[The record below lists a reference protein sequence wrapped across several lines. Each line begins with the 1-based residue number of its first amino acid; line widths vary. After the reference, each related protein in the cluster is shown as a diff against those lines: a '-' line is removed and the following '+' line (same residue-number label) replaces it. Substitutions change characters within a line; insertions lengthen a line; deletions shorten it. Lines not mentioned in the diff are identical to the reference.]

1 MRRGL
6 PIASSSS
13 IKSHSYNQSPCCNNE
28 VSISVNGMPSY
39 HQRSFPL
46 SLKRTMSTRPSY
58 AVSEIGDDDA
68 GDDHADEEESLLNL
82 LNSSKISNGP
92 SLSHIHRR
100 RQSDGSSDEKVSL
113 VQLMNN
119 DRVKY
124 SRKFSRDDI
133 EVPLLQ
139 KVTLN
144 VEEYPESSSEV
155 LHSGVWETYRLHQQ
169 NEKGKSVLD
178 FLNIHT
184 SNQSHSPSIG
194 FSGHQEQV
202 VVEDAN
208 ESLHELLNDETES
221 AKKNVK
227 YKDLYRL
234 QLQLEAESTEE
245 AIRKHLEVWNSARD
259 RSDHE
264 TIPAVRRAL
273 GSWFGPLTEAIE
285 LEQWLYLNHDYKTCT
300 YNHLSVH
307 GDQPTSIPD
316 SDDTQDETSA
326 RPRSVKDRSVYGPL
340 LCLLPPKKIAVLL
353 AHTALSMSLADRDGE
368 SKVLSLALQIAEVLE
383 MEVNVSRAL
392 RVRARERKRKVN
404 SSNMEEGDDFNRGK
418 QGMSPDHME
427 SHEIDDQSD
436 RDPIDR
442 WAYSASHLQRFLDEI
457 SGGSSTGEQN
467 SLKGVGRVRPV
478 IVRKRCKE
486 ILLAEGFVAE
496 GMDEKGGD
504 ELSSLDAFVE
514 WDPVKKV
521 KLGAALL
528 RLLLDH
534 TAHSKPL
541 RAGLGCATP
550 EPAFQYLRKKNSN
563 GKTHGCISIHPDLF
577 RIAVEEELSLTSL
590 QIPLSTR
597 NDRVQPM
604 VVPPKEWT
612 DINNGGYETIK
623 VPFMRTR
630 HCKTQKVSS
639 LHFVSLSGV
648 SETFR

>member
-1 MRRGL
+1 
-6 PIASSSS
+6 
-13 IKSHSYNQSPCCNNE
+13 
-28 VSISVNGMPSY
+28 
-39 HQRSFPL
+39 
-46 SLKRTMSTRPSY
+46 MSTRPSY

-82 LNSSKISNGP
+82 LNSRKKSNVP

-100 RQSDGSSDEKVSL
+100 RQSDDSSDEEVSL
-113 VQLMNN
+113 VRLMNN
-119 DRVKY
+119 DLVKY
-124 SRKFSRDDI
+124 SRQVSCDDT

-139 KVTLN
+139 KMTMD
-144 VEEYPESSSEV
+144 VEKYPESSADV
-155 LHSGVWETYRLHQQ
+155 FHSGVRETYRLHQQ

-184 SNQSHSPSIG
+184 SNQSYSPSIG
-194 FSGHQEQV
+194 FSGHQERV
-202 VVEDAN
+202 VVEDEN
-208 ESLHELLNDETES
+208 ESLHELLSEETKS
-221 AKKNVK
+221 VKKNAK
-227 YKDLYRL
+227 YKDLYGL

-273 GSWFGPLTEAIE
+273 VSWFGPLTEAIE
-285 LEQWLYLNHDYKTCT
+285 LEQWLYLNNDYKTCT
-300 YNHLSVH
+300 YNHLAVH

-316 SDDTQDETSA
+316 SNDTQDEISA

-353 AHTALSMSLADRDGE
+353 AHTASSMSLADRDGE
-368 SKVLSLALQIAEVLE
+368 SKVVSLALQIAEVLE

-404 SSNMEEGDDFNRGK
+404 SSNMGEGDDFNQSDAWGK
-418 QGMSPDHME
+418 QGMTSDHME
-427 SHEIDDQSD
+427 SHEIDGQSD

-442 WAYSASHLQRFLDEI
+442 WVYSASHLQRFLDEI
-457 SGGSSTGEQN
+457 SGGISAGEQN

-486 ILLAEGFVAE
+486 ILLAEGFIAE
-496 GMDEKGGD
+496 GMGERGGD

-534 TAHSKPL
+534 TTYSKSL
-541 RAGLGCATP
+541 RAGFGCAKP
-550 EPAFQYLRKKNSN
+550 EPAFQYLRKKNSD

-577 RIAVEEELSLTSL
+577 RIAVEEELSLTSMH
-590 QIPLSTR
+590 IPLSTR

-639 LHFVSLSGV
+639 LHFVLLSGV
-648 SETFR
+648 SEKYR

>member
-1 MRRGL
+1 
-6 PIASSSS
+6 
-13 IKSHSYNQSPCCNNE
+13 
-28 VSISVNGMPSY
+28 MPSY
-39 HQRSFPL
+39 HQRSFPP

-68 GDDHADEEESLLNL
+68 GDDHANEEESLLNL
-82 LNSSKISNGP
+82 LNSSKISNSP
-92 SLSHIHRR
+92 SLSNIQRR
-100 RQSDGSSDEKVSL
+100 RQSDGSSDEEVSL
-113 VQLMNN
+113 IQLMNN
-119 DRVKY
+119 DLGKY
-124 SRKFSRDDI
+124 SRQFSSDDI

-139 KVTLN
+139 KMTLD
-144 VEEYPESSSEV
+144 VEECPESSSEV

-184 SNQSHSPSIG
+184 SNHSHSPSIG

-202 VVEDAN
+202 VVEDEN
-208 ESLHELLNDETES
+208 ESLHELLSEETS
-221 AKKNVK
+221 VKNNAK

-273 GSWFGPLTEAIE
+273 ASWFGPLTEAIE
-285 LEQWLYLNHDYKTCT
+285 LEQWLYLNNDYKTCT

-307 GDQPTSIPD
+307 GDKPTSIPD
-316 SDDTQDETSA
+316 SDDKQDETSA
-326 RPRSVKDRSVYGPL
+326 PPRSVKDRSVYGPL

-353 AHTALSMSLADRDGE
+353 AHTALSMSLADKDGE

-392 RVRARERKRKVN
+392 RVRAKERKRKVN

-418 QGMSPDHME
+418 QGMSRAHME

-457 SGGSSTGEQN
+457 SGGSSAGEQN

-486 ILLAEGFVAE
+486 MLLAEGFVAE
-496 GMDEKGGD
+496 GMDEKGGY

-534 TAHSKPL
+534 TTHSKSL

-577 RIAVEEELSLTSL
+577 RIAVEKELSLTSL

-639 LHFVSLSGV
+639 LHIVSLSGV
-648 SETFR
+648 SEKFL